1 MKSSSIMHQ
10 KQIVLIKVGESIL
23 LIIINSIQNKA
34 QKIIKI
40 YREVK
45 NGKK

>member
-1 MKSSSIMHQ
+1 MHK

>member
-1 MKSSSIMHQ
+1 MHQ
-10 KQIVLIKVGESIL
+10 KQIALIKVGESIL

>member
-1 MKSSSIMHQ
+1 MHQ

-23 LIIINSIQNKA
+23 LIINNSIQNKA